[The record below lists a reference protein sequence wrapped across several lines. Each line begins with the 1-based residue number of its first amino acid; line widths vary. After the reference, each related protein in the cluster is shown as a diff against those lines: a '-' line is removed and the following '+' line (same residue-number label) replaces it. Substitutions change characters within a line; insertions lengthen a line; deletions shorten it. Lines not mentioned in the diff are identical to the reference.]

1 MYIIEKKHEVGRPKS
16 EDHNFLSSDS
26 GLRTKI
32 FKTKLMNRLNKID
45 KYILNH
51 IEPEDEILKELDRD
65 THLNVIGAR
74 MISGHLQGQVLTMLS
89 KMITPKNILEI
100 GTFTGYSAICLAKG
114 LKENGKLITIEIDD
128 ELENMAKKYFVKA
141 GVENKIVQR
150 IGAAL
155 EIIPTLT
162 ETFDLVFIDAHKP
175 EYPDYYRAVFE
186 KVNSGG
192 YIIADNTLWSGKVL
206 EIPAEDDF
214 QTRGIIEFNS
224 IIKNDDRVEKV
235 ILPLRDGMTIIR
247 KK

>member
-1 MYIIEKKHEVGRPKS
+1 MEKE
-16 EDHNFLSSDS
+16 
-26 GLRTKI
+26 
-32 FKTKLMNRLNKID
+32 ID

-51 IEPEDEILKELDRD
+51 IEPEDAILKELDRE
-65 THLNVIGAR
+65 THLNVVGAR

-89 KMITPKNILEI
+89 KMIHPKFILEI

-114 LKENGKLITIEIDD
+114 LQENGKLITIEIDD
-128 ELENMAKKYFVKA
+128 ELESFAKKYFEKA
-141 GVENKIVQR
+141 GIRHSIEQR

-162 ETFDLVFIDAHKP
+162 HTFDLVFIDAHKP
-175 EYPDYYRAVFE
+175 EYPAYYKAVFD
-186 KVNSGG
+186 KVKNGG

-206 EIPAEDDF
+206 EKPAEDDL

-224 IIKNDDRVEKV
+224 MIKNDERVEKV
-235 ILPLRDGMTIIR
+235 ILPLRDGITVIR